1 MSEITQTGMYRSDF
15 EKEARVREMTR
26 DEYCGFMLSGT
37 RTAKLA
43 TVRRDG
49 SPHVAPVWFVLD
61 GDDIIFTT
69 GKDTVK
75 GKNILR
81 DGRVGICVDDEEP
94 PFRFAMAEGEAEAT
108 LEDPDMLP
116 RGGHRNPIPRH
127 NEHPHRHRRLE
138 RPRRKRDSSQAVK
151 RLGWRRFD
159 FRDFRSPTATPPQVR
174 RTAGNTEVREPG
186 GDSTLPASGISVP
199 RPPHLA
205 LHAL

>member
-15 EKEARVREMTR
+15 EKEARMREMTH
-26 DEYCGFMLSGT
+26 DEYRGFMLSGT

-108 LEDPDMLP
+108 LEDPGMLHWAT
-116 RGGHRNPIPRH
+116 RIGGRYM
-127 NEHPHRHRRLE
+127 
-138 RPRRKRDSSQAVK
+138 
-151 RLGWRRFD
+151 
-159 FRDFRSPTATPPQVR
+159 
-174 RTAGNTEVREPG
+174 G
-186 GDSTLPASGISVP
+186 GDAAEEFGKRNAVP
-199 RPPHLA
+199 EELLVRVKVEKVVTA
-205 LHAL
+205 MDMAD